1 MGDDARSPGDYQQ
14 FPQLCMY
21 TFMRLRCRIIVIFSY
36 IMKTILIAAQKGGS
50 GKTTLGRNLSV
61 AATQD
66 GRNVLCLDLDPQGS
80 LRGWWESREAEAPF
94 MLDRD
99 PLPGEL
105 RASLNAAQ
113 KRFDLCII
121 DTPPA
126 ASEWLSEALV
136 AADLVLIP
144 VRPSPDDLR
153 SVGATLA
160 AVNGSGMPFAFVLSQ
175 TPRARITE
183 EAARVLAQHGR
194 LAPVNIAQ
202 RVAYAETG
210 ATGQGVT
217 ETKDKKAAAEIAA
230 VWDYVKGILNA

>member
-1 MGDDARSPGDYQQ
+1 
-14 FPQLCMY
+14 
-21 TFMRLRCRIIVIFSY
+21 
-36 IMKTILIAAQKGGS
+36 MKTILIAAQKGGS
-50 GKTTLGRNLSV
+50 GKTTLARNLSV
-61 AATQD
+61 VAVQD

-99 PLPGEL
+99 PLPDVL
-105 RASLNAAQ
+105 RASLAAAQ

-126 ASEWLSEALV
+126 ASEWLTEAFG

-183 EAARVLAQHGR
+183 ETARVLAQHGR

-217 ETKDKKAAAEIAA
+217 ETKDKKAGAEIAA

>member
-1 MGDDARSPGDYQQ
+1 
-14 FPQLCMY
+14 
-21 TFMRLRCRIIVIFSY
+21 
-36 IMKTILIAAQKGGS
+36 MKTILVTAQKGGS
-50 GKTTLGRNLSV
+50 GKTTLVRNLAV

-66 GRNVLCLDLDPQGS
+66 GYNVLCLDLDPQGS
-80 LRGWWESREAEAPF
+80 LRAWWESREAEAPSMF
-94 MLDRD
+94 DRD
-99 PLPGEL
+99 PLPGL
-105 RASLNAAQ
+105 LQASLNAAQ
-113 KRFDLCII
+113 KQFDLCII

-126 ASEWLSEALV
+126 ASDWLREVLL

-160 AVNGSGMPFAFVLSQ
+160 AVNKAAMPFAFVLSQ

-183 EAARVLAQHGR
+183 EAVRVLAQHGR

-202 RVAYAETG
+202 RVAYAETA

-217 ETKDKKAAAEIAA
+217 ETKDTKAVTEIVA
-230 VWDYVKGILNA
+230 VWDYVKGMLSA

>member
-1 MGDDARSPGDYQQ
+1 
-14 FPQLCMY
+14 
-21 TFMRLRCRIIVIFSY
+21 
-36 IMKTILIAAQKGGS
+36 MKTILIAAQKGGS
-50 GKTTLGRNLSV
+50 GKTTLTRNLAV
-61 AATQD
+61 AAAEN

-80 LRGWWESREAEAPF
+80 LRGWWESREADSPS

-99 PLPGEL
+99 PLPDVL
-105 RASLNAAQ
+105 RTTLDAARE
-113 KRFDLCII
+113 RFDLCII

-126 ASEWLSEALV
+126 ASEWLTEALA

-153 SVGATLA
+153 AVGTTLA
-160 AVNGSGMPFAFVLSQ
+160 AVNGSDMPFAFVMSQ

-194 LAPVNIAQ
+194 VAPVKIAH

-217 ETKDKKAAAEIAA
+217 ETRDKKAGAEIAA
-230 VWDYVKGILNA
+230 LWHYVKGILNA

>member
-1 MGDDARSPGDYQQ
+1 MHLHIYVTT
-14 FPQLCMY
+14 QLCRYDAMHLHS
-21 TFMRLRCRIIVIFSY
+21 RVITLHSY

-50 GKTTLGRNLSV
+50 GKTTLSRNLSV

-80 LRGWWESREAEAPF
+80 LRGWWESRKDEAPF

-99 PLPGEL
+99 PLPGLL
-105 RASLNAAQ
+105 RASLTAAQ

-126 ASEWLSEALV
+126 ASEWLAEAFGT
-136 AADLVLIP
+136 ADLVLIP

-153 SVGATLA
+153 SVGTTLA

-217 ETKDKKAAAEIAA
+217 ETKDKKAEAEIAA